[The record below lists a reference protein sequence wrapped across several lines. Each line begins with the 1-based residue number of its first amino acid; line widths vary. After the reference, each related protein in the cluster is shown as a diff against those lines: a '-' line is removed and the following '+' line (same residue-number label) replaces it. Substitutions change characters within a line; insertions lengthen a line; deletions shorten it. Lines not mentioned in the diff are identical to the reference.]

1 MSIKVVSFKYRKKD
15 TNMNAETKIAMN
27 LLDAVWREDV
37 AEVKRCLELGASP
50 SWVFNGYPILL
61 HAISIGNVEIV
72 NILIDAGA
80 IQKGEA
86 FGFAL
91 ERGIGYMIKPL
102 MLRGI
107 VPKHFEP
114 KDGFGFYPQ
123 RFCATR

>member
-1 MSIKVVSFKYRKKD
+1 
-15 TNMNAETKIAMN
+15 MNAETKIAMN
-27 LLDAVWREDV
+27 LLDAVWRED
-37 AEVKRCLELGASP
+37 ADEVKRCLELGASP

-61 HAISIGNVEIV
+61 HAISIGNIEIA

>member
-1 MSIKVVSFKYRKKD
+1 
-15 TNMNAETKIAMN
+15 MNAEKKLAMD
-27 LLDAVWREDV
+27 LLDAVWKEDV
-37 AEVKRCLELGASP
+37 QEVKNCLELGASP
-50 SWVFNGYPILL
+50 SWIFNGYPILL
-61 HAISIGNVEIV
+61 HAITIGNLEIV

-80 IQKGEA
+80 LQQSEA

-114 KDGFGFYPQ
+114 KQGFGYYPQ